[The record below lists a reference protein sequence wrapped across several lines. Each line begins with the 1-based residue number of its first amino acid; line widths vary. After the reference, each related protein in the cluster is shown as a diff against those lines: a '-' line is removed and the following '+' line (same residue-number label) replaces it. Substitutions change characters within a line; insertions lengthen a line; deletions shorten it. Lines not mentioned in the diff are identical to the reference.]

1 MDNTVIL
8 QTLLGEKSDDPWL
21 DDQGNRKLIE
31 LFSQDIERSLILEP
45 LLSKMLQKKIIHH
58 EDMGTLRALIHDG
71 REREAIAVLILL
83 MHRNS
88 TTWFSDFLTILY
100 EEDEHHKELAK
111 IIDPGFCEKK
121 LEQKK
126 PLAAMGKRSSAAEH
140 GAGDGPTLTPSMVR
154 NMGSNSGGGEKDLG
168 DKSLPQAQQP
178 HHTGYEGQTTP
189 ADRTGEATCTCKCCA
204 KVLAEVASLRSE
216 LAELK
221 SLIGRF
227 VASGKQHT

>member
-21 DDQGNRKLIE
+21 DDQANRKLIE
-31 LFSQDIERSLILEP
+31 LFSKDIERSLRLGH
-45 LLSKMLQKKIIHH
+45 LLSKMLQKELIRR
-58 EDMGTLRALIHDG
+58 EDMEKLRVLIRDG
-71 REREAIAVLILL
+71 KEREAIAVLVLL

-88 TTWFSDFLTILY
+88 STWYSDFLTILY

-111 IIDPGFCEKK
+111 LIDPGFCEKK
-121 LEQKK
+121 MEQNKR
-126 PLAAMGKRSSAAEH
+126 LAAMGNRSSAAEH

-154 NMGSNSGGGEKDLG
+154 NMGNNSRGREKDLG

-178 HHTGYEGQTTP
+178 HHARYEGQITP
-189 ADRTGEATCTCKCCA
+189 VEATCTCKCCA
-204 KVLAEVASLRSE
+204 QVLAEVASLRSE

-221 SLIGRF
+221 SQIGRI
-227 VASGKQHT
+227 VANAKQHT